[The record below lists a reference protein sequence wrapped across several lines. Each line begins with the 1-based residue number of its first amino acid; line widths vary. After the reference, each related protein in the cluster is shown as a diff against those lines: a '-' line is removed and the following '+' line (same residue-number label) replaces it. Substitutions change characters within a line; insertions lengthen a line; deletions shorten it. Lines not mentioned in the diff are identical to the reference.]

1 MIILK
6 NFVKL
11 ELISRIMKVYVL
23 SVYEVKLYEMYIAI
37 DGTANNDINSRSNY
51 LDLLSS
57 KKR

>member
-1 MIILK
+1 
-6 NFVKL
+6 
-11 ELISRIMKVYVL
+11 MKVYVL